1 MLTLPSF
8 LPVIRHRLCGVHNE
22 VNKRLK
28 KPLFDCAHVDSAY
41 DCGCG
46 DGDEDEDKADSG
58 KKTPEKKN
66 VVPHDDLTGAEMIRG
81 GRRSW

>member
-1 MLTLPSF
+1 MDLILTFPS
-8 LPVIRHRLCGVHNE
+8 LNRLCGVHNE

-46 DGDEDEDKADSG
+46 DGDEEKDDNSSKAA
-58 KKTPEKKN
+58 PAKKN